1 MGAANDLVARL
12 QLLTVHFPKLRILWS
27 PSPHATAELFEEL
40 KKGRD
45 EPDATK
51 AAAVSVDVIDD
62 YNTDRI
68 NPVIFDFVK
77 KLPGV
82 TTKNVYSLL
91 NRVNSFSE
99 LLSCSQIDLE
109 QILGS
114 ASNAESLYQALH
126 TPAKPIDANP
136 SGSASIPAKNPGS
149 KATTKRFKSNVA

>member
-1 MGAANDLVARL
+1 M
-12 QLLTVHFPKLRILWS
+12 
-27 PSPHATAELFEEL
+27 

-62 YNTDRI
+62 YNTDRF

-91 NRVNSFSE
+91 SRMNSFSE

-126 TPAKPIDANP
+126 TPAKPLDEN
-136 SGSASIPAKNPGS
+136 STGSTSNSAKNLGS
-149 KATTKRFKSNVA
+149 KTTKRFKSNVAIKK